1 MNAKTETG
9 SGLVFVYTTLPDT
22 GAADRIARD
31 LVERKLAACVNIY
44 PEIRSIYEWEGKVE
58 SESEVV
64 AFIKTRAE
72 LAEKVIEETRKLHP
86 YDVPALLVLPIEGGN
101 DDYIDWAKEQASGA

>member
-1 MNAKTETG
+1 MMEKTETG
-9 SGLVFVYTTLPDT
+9 SGLVFIYTTLPDT
-22 GAADRIARD
+22 GTADRIGRS

-58 SESEVV
+58 SGNEVV

-72 LAEKVIEETRKLHP
+72 LSARVIEETRKLHP

-101 DDYIDWAKEQASGA
+101 DDYIGWAKDQASGS

>member
-1 MNAKTETG
+1 MTDKTETG
-9 SGLVFVYTTLPDT
+9 SGLVFIYTTLPDT
-22 GAADRIARD
+22 GTADRIGHE
-31 LVERKLAACVNIY
+31 LVGRKLAACVNIY

-58 SESEVV
+58 TENEVV

-72 LAEKVIEETRKLHP
+72 LADRVMEETRKLHP

-101 DDYIDWAKEQASGA
+101 DDYLGWAKEQASGG